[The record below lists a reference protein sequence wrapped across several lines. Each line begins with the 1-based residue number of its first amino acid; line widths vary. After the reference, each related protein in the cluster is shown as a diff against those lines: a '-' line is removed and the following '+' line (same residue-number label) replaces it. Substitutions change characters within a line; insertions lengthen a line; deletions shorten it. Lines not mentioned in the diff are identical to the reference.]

1 MRPIPLAALGLL
13 VGLAF
18 PAGGAALGAGGAV
31 LWLLGAVPALLAPL
45 CWTLGTQAESIEDRS
60 QEMLRVARVRRDE
73 AERTS
78 SELALRAKGLV
89 GAVASLTSSTE
100 ETAAGVRDTSAT
112 MSRLSSSA
120 TASALTAE
128 TVVGLALESERAAAR
143 GLSTAEQ
150 SHEALTRLA
159 TEVQALSQLIAGLND
174 RMRDVFH
181 VTDAVARV
189 AERSR
194 SLSAMARAQ
203 AQADGGILAPEAF
216 PALLARMDGHAEETA
231 EAASRAKA
239 ILDEVRVAMTG
250 AVEAAEAGSI
260 RAGEG
265 AMVIEGAAVT
275 LRRAGQGARRVGPRR
290 PGDRRRGPAA
300 GERLRAGDARDERHL
315 PGLRADLG
323 LDPRGGRR
331 GARHRRPGRPA
342 EAGGPSRVIGRAY
355 GSDSHDVL
363 RHRRGRGMSLPGR
376 RGPGPDFPR
385 DRIPVPG

>member
-1 MRPIPLAALGLL
+1 
-13 VGLAF
+13 
-18 PAGGAALGAGGAV
+18 
-31 LWLLGAVPALLAPL
+31 
-45 CWTLGTQAESIEDRS
+45 
-60 QEMLRVARVRRDE
+60 
-73 AERTS
+73 
-78 SELALRAKGLV
+78 
-89 GAVASLTSSTE
+89 
-100 ETAAGVRDTSAT
+100 
-112 MSRLSSSA
+112 MSRLSSTA

-194 SLSAMARAQ
+194 TLSAMARAQ

-275 LRRAGQGARRVGPRR
+275 LRELAKAL
-290 PGDRRRGPAA
+290 AA
-300 GERLRAGDARDERHL
+300 SA
-315 PGLRADLG
+315 
-323 LDPRGGRR
+323 RGGREIAGVAQQQESGFEQVMHAMNGIFLAYER
-331 GARHRRPGRPA
+331 TSASTREVAA
-342 EAGGPSRVIGRAY
+342 EARAIGDLAGRLRRA
-355 GSDSHDVL
+355 V
-363 RHRRGRGMSLPGR
+363 R
-376 RGPGPDFPR
+376 PDP
-385 DRIPVPG
+385 